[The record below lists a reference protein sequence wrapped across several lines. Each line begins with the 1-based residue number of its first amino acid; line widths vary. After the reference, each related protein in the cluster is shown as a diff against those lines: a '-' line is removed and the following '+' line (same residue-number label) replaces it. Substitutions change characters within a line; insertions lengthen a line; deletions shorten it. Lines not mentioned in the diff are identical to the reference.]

1 MMSTMVLG
9 ASRSFGMASL
19 HQATIERLGWTLVHF
34 VWQATAV
41 ALLLA
46 IVLYLLRRASSN
58 ARYIT
63 SCLALVL
70 VLALPVVTIQFIEVS
85 GPAAEAGPPPAHPAV
100 ADVAPTPV
108 LEVSE
113 MSMKPTD
120 ATPAETVDSASHT
133 SWREHL
139 AAKLQPALP
148 YLVLGWLVGV
158 FGLSAWHLG
167 GWAQLQRLKRR
178 MTQTVSAPLQD
189 KLGQLAA
196 RLGIRRT
203 VGLLESALVEVPT
216 VVGWIKP
223 VVLLPAS
230 ALTGLNADQLEAIL
244 AHELAHVRRC
254 DYPVNILQTVVEI
267 LGFYH
272 PAVWWVSQR
281 IRDERENC
289 CDDLAVRVCGDSVCY
304 ARALTHLEEMRH
316 RGMELAVAATGG
328 SLVTRIG
335 RLIGRPVI
343 DDRRFAWLPGLIA
356 LVLVA
361 SIVIPAALVLAAP
374 ASEYVNPAASEPPT
388 EEVVAMNDIPRTQVL
403 LSFAVVDIS
412 PDQVLDPETAAAA
425 QGLLTQASVGD
436 TGAASGP
443 PIPPTVAELRQ
454 PLRDVFARFVPIRDK
469 SKELVDLLVTRGYAT
484 VVSRP
489 KILTSAD
496 KPATILVGDVND
508 PNVPDSQW
516 SGLKLTV
523 LADVLD
529 QQDATRLEINF
540 ESRVPI
546 GDPEDRYSQ
555 MSSTQIASTLVV
567 PNEQYAA
574 LVAQGTGGANAPLLL
589 LLIGPTRVNYP
600 APPLPSRTGLQNQTV
615 VTRGRGARRGQ
626 TDLRAQGDPNE
637 PQVLMTFVLAKV
649 LTGATLDRE
658 TLLSVAAV
666 VGEQGAQAAS
676 DIADPTRTVTLGEI
690 LNKYVARKVLPTS
703 TVDALV
709 DVLLSQGYLEMQA
722 QPVVM
727 TKNNQ
732 QVQIRTSA
740 EEYFKLTEDATPPR
754 TVELGISLSATPHVA
769 SLPREQILL
778 EVQAQW
784 TRQALQAR
792 PDGRPAIRMMEM
804 ATTALTEEDQC
815 LSLLLGPGQE
825 EDAETKDPESV
836 LIVVK
841 PTGIPGRPSSNR
853 PAMRSRADVRGGIP
867 TDAKADTD
875 DGTDSDMEATATNTN
890 ARQALL
896 EVRTVV
902 LQKSDPPRQGRSVRP
917 VSAEDGREARIVAF
931 TGEQFPLDSPGIEQS
946 FRSRAYDQGN
956 DSGILLSITPHIESE
971 EGVTVD
977 IVAEVSY
984 LVRPPQGSGTPLLRR
999 RTVENS
1005 CTIPYGGTVAAIGLT
1020 DNPAGRQDEPGRE
1033 VAVFVTAQRDQEPQ
1047 QELDNNG
1054 LNGRIETN
1062 APSAAQADAAETP
1075 AVQIG
1080 MRLLSVSDEFV
1091 DALKQGLP
1099 LAGVKSPA
1107 DVNALREIG
1116 EGIAQADRTTLDK
1129 VQLGALL
1136 KAVQASEDAKSLASP
1151 KVTVLSDETAQFR
1164 VAQRLSY
1171 IDGYSEP
1178 NDVSSQPTPE
1188 VKEVPIGVEMT
1199 ITPSILAA
1207 GRIGLDAKMT
1217 LTSVV
1222 GYEEK
1227 TYKDTL
1233 DYRVPKIDKIEFS
1246 MEDLWIPDGD
1256 SLLVVGPRAK
1266 PATGRDDAGGQSSPT
1281 PLLIVFTVKETA
1293 APETEN
1299 PSLRPMDG
1307 AMPGVLGGYGVGG
1320 PQEFSGG
1327 YGSAGVN
1334 PTQPEPAV
1342 RPQQR

>member
-1 MMSTMVLG
+1 MMSTTVLG

-19 HQATIERLGWTLVHF
+19 HQATTERLGWTLVHF

-41 ALLLA
+41 VLLLA
-46 IVLYLLRRASSN
+46 IVLYLLRQASSN

-85 GPAAEAGPPPAHPAV
+85 GPAAEAGLPPAHPAGV
-100 ADVAPTPV
+100 NVAPTPV

-113 MSMKPTD
+113 MSMKPID

-189 KLGQLAA
+189 KLDQLAA
-196 RLGIRRT
+196 RLGIRRA

-223 VVLLPAS
+223 VILLPAS

-254 DYPVNILQTVVEI
+254 DYAVNILQTVVEI

-289 CDDLAVRVCGDSVCY
+289 CDDLAVRVCGDSVRY

-361 SIVIPAALVLAAP
+361 GIVIPAALVLAAP
-374 ASEYVNPAASEPPT
+374 ASEYVNPAASEPPVD
-388 EEVVAMNDIPRTQVL
+388 EVVVTNDIPRTQVL

-412 PDQVLDPETAAAA
+412 PDRVLDPETAVAA
-425 QGLLTQASVGD
+425 QGLLTQASVGN
-436 TGAASGP
+436 TNAVSGS
-443 PIPPTVAELRQ
+443 PILPTIAELRQ
-454 PLRDVFARFVPIRDK
+454 PLRDVFARFAPIRDK

-496 KPATILVGDVND
+496 EPATILVGDVND

-546 GDPEDRYSQ
+546 GDPEDRYDR
-555 MSSTQIASTLVV
+555 MSSTQISSTLVV

-589 LLIGPTRVNYP
+589 LIGPTRINYP

-666 VGEQGAQAAS
+666 VGEQDAQAAS
-676 DIADPTRTVTLGEI
+676 DIADPARTVTLGEI
-690 LNKYVARKVLPTS
+690 LNKYVARKVLPAS
-703 TVDALV
+703 TADALV

-740 EEYFKLTEDATPPR
+740 EECFKLTEDTTPPR

-778 EVQAQW
+778 ELQIQR
-784 TRQALQAR
+784 TRQAPQAQ
-792 PDGRPAIRMMEM
+792 PDGRPGIHMTEM
-804 ATTALTEEDQC
+804 VTTALTLEDQC

-841 PTGIPGRPSSNR
+841 PTSIPGRPGKAR

-875 DGTDSDMEATATNTN
+875 DGTDSDMEATATGTN

-946 FRSRAYDQGN
+946 SRSRAYGRGN
-956 DSGILLSITPHIESE
+956 DSGILLSITPHVENE

-984 LVRPPQGSGTPLLRR
+984 LVQPPQGSGAPLVRR

-1020 DNPAGRQDEPGRE
+1020 DNPAGRQDEPWRE
-1033 VAVFVTAQRDQEPQ
+1033 VAVFVTAQRKQKLQ
-1047 QELDNNG
+1047 QESDNG
-1054 LNGRIETN
+1054 LSGRIETD
-1062 APSAAQADAAETP
+1062 AASAAQADTAETP

-1099 LAGVKSPA
+1099 LEGVNAPV

-1116 EGIAQADRTTLDK
+1116 EGIAQAERTTLDE
-1129 VQLGALL
+1129 VQLGALI
-1136 KAVQASEDAKSLASP
+1136 KAVQADNNAKSLASP
-1151 KVTVLSDETAQFR
+1151 KVTVLADETAQL
-1164 VAQRLSY
+1164 RLAHRL
-1171 IDGYSEP
+1171 GY
-1178 NDVSSQPTPE
+1178 DVSGQPIPE

-1207 GRIGLDAKMT
+1207 GLIGLDAKMT
-1217 LTSVV
+1217 LTNVA
-1222 GYEEK
+1222 GYEER
-1227 TYKDTL
+1227 TYEGML
-1233 DYRVPKIDKIEFS
+1233 DYSASKIDFP
-1246 MEDLWIPDGD
+1246 MEDLRVPDGE
-1256 SLLVVGPRAK
+1256 SILVVGPRAK

-1281 PLLIVFTVKETA
+1281 PLLIVFTVKEIA

-1307 AMPGVLGGYGVGG
+1307 AMPGVLGGYGAGG
-1320 PQEFSGG
+1320 PQEFSSG

-1334 PTQPEPAV
+1334 PTQPEPPV